1 MDQSSNTANRGYIL
15 LLGDDAD
22 FGRFVAGFQFH
33 TPPILLRFLSK
44 RTAGKVTSSASFVE
58 CSSIG

>member
-22 FGRFVAGFQFH
+22 FGRLVAGFQFH

-44 RTAGKVTSSASFVE
+44 RAAGNVTSAASFVE
-58 CSSIG
+58 C

>member
-1 MDQSSNTANRGYIL
+1 MDQPSNTANLGCIL

-33 TPPILLRFLSK
+33 TLPILLRFLSK
-44 RTAGKVTSSASFVE
+44 RAAGKVTSLASFVE
-58 CSSIG
+58 CWSVD